1 MKPDIR
7 KLTSDEMEWVIQK
20 LPPAPSVFI
29 NVFFGEGSKKGW
41 RTLSF
46 TNKEYQQI
54 ENVEQFLLKLHP
66 STVAFEVCR
75 KEKGNEENND

>member
-7 KLTSDEMEWVIQK
+7 KLTSSEMEWVITQ
-20 LPPAPSVFI
+20 LPPAPSIFV
-29 NVFFGEGSKKGW
+29 NVFFGEGSRKGW

-46 TNKEYQQI
+46 TI
-54 ENVEQFLLKLHP
+54 ENYQKIENIKQYLLERHP

-75 KEKGNEENND
+75 KEKENETND